1 MDPSLKID
9 ADAFYHAGAIAI
21 ALDLSLSTLDRAR
34 RDGKLRFV
42 RKGQRILI
50 RGQWVLDWLNVPC
63 ERKGAAD
70 ER

>member
-9 ADAFYHAGAIAI
+9 PDAFYHAGAIAV

-34 RDGKLRFV
+34 REGNLRFV

-50 RGQWVLDWLNVPC
+50 RGQWVLDWLNTPREQKAVAN
-63 ERKGAAD
+63 GH
-70 ER
+70 